1 MHEVCGSGGPARRRW
16 PRSLLLVLLCLP
28 SLAVQ
33 AAPAAGNACFAD
45 ALVDPVG
52 QSLYPILAQTD
63 ELIAIEMQDGA
74 SPHSIYLLTRQMVLT
89 ERILRRSL
97 GRGTDCNAIIDSIG
111 SEYAMLK
118 RTYDAF
124 AQGSPQEGIEAVASR
139 RSQALLQQIRDRLA
153 QTDAAVLQL
162 LHKP

>member
-1 MHEVCGSGGPARRRW
+1 MHDFQASGGATISRW
-16 PRSLLLVLLCLP
+16 PLFLLLVMLGTSP
-28 SLAVQ
+28 IVEQ
-33 AAPAAGNACFAD
+33 AAAATGKACFSD
-45 ALVDPVG
+45 ALVDGVG
-52 QSLYPILAQTD
+52 SSLYPILAQTD

-74 SPHSIYLLTRQMVLT
+74 SPQSIYLLTRQMVLT

-97 GRGTDCNAIIDSIG
+97 GRGTDCAAIIESIG

-124 AQGSPQEGIEAVASR
+124 AQGNPQDGVEAVASR